1 MSILITGGAGYIGSQ
16 TNFCMLDA
24 GIDTI
29 VFDNMSKGYKF
40 LLPKHSNGHNSSLF
54 IEGDLGDIEALRK
67 VFLEH
72 REIQGVIHFAG
83 SIEVAESVTNPAKYY
98 QNNTVNTLNL
108 LNVMNEFN
116 VKNIVF
122 SSTAATYGLPTSIPI
137 SESDMTCPI
146 NPYGQSKLAVECIL
160 SDYAKAYNM
169 NSICLRYFNACGA
182 DTHGRTGECHD
193 PETHLIPIILETVM
207 GKRDSMKIFGSDY
220 NTPDGTCVRD
230 YVHTMDLASAHILA
244 IRKLINFEIKGYTAI
259 NLGTAKGFSNLEIV
273 KTVEKVTGIQVN
285 YEIAPRRAGD
295 PDVLVADNTLAR
307 KVLGWET
314 RHSTLENIIA
324 TAWNWA
330 NR

>member
-29 VFDNMSKGYKF
+29 VLDNLSKGYSF
-40 LLPKHSNGHNSSLF
+40 LLPKESNGRNSSLF
-54 IEGDLGDIEALRK
+54 IEGDLSDIEKLRQI
-67 VFLEH
+67 FIDH

-83 SIEVAESVTNPAKYY
+83 SIEVGESVTNPAKYY

-122 SSTAATYGLPTSIPI
+122 SSTAATYGLPNSVPI
-137 SESDMTCPI
+137 HESDFTNPI
-146 NPYGQSKLAVECIL
+146 NPYGQSKLTVEHIL
-160 SDYAKAYNM
+160 SDYAQAYGM
-169 NSICLRYFNACGA
+169 NSVCLRYFNACGA
-182 DTHGRTGECHD
+182 DVQGRTGECHD
-193 PETHLIPIILETVM
+193 PETHLIPIVIETLR
-207 GKRDSMKIFGSDY
+207 GQRDIMKVYGNNY

-244 IRKLINFEIKGYTAI
+244 INKLINYQLKGYNAI
-259 NLGTAKGFSNLEIV
+259 NLGTARGYSCLEII
-273 KTVEKVTGIQVN
+273 KMVEKVTGKQVN

-295 PDVLVADNTLAR
+295 PDVLVADNTLA
-307 KVLGWET
+307 KNILGWELQY
-314 RHSTLENIIA
+314 SSLENIIT

>member
-1 MSILITGGAGYIGSQ
+1 M
-16 TNFCMLDA
+16 
-24 GIDTI
+24 DTI

-40 LLPKHSNGHNSSLF
+40 LLPNKSNGRNSSVF
-54 IEGDLGDIEALRK
+54 IEGDLGDIDALRK
-67 VFLEH
+67 VFLDH

-83 SIEVAESVTNPAKYY
+83 SIEVGESVTNPAKYY

-122 SSTAATYGLPTSIPI
+122 SSTAATYGLPKSIPI
-137 SESDMTCPI
+137 KENDITCPI

-182 DTHGRTGECHD
+182 DIQGRTGECHD
-193 PETHLIPIILETVM
+193 PETHLIPITLETVM
-207 GKRDSMKIFGSDY
+207 GKRDSMKIFGKDY

-244 IRKLINFEIKGYTAI
+244 VRKLIDFEIKGYTAI
-259 NLGTAKGFSNLEIV
+259 NLGTANGFSNLEII
-273 KTVEKVTGIQVN
+273 KTVEKVTGKQVN
-285 YEIAPRRAGD
+285 FEFAPRRAGD
-295 PDVLVADNTLAR
+295 PDVLVADNSLA
-307 KVLGWET
+307 KQLLGWELQY
-314 RHSTLENIIA
+314 SNLENIIT